1 MTVENP
7 ILPPASSKS
16 YGLMAAVQA
25 DARLAERSEGD
36 TVFAFPIV
44 AVLET
49 LLALG
54 TTLAVLVL
62 SLVRDAPL
70 EELANPAVTTNPA
83 KAPWYFL
90 GLQELLEHMHPTLA
104 GIVLP
109 GILVTF
115 LFILPYLDHD
125 RSGSGRWFTSARG
138 RRISGLT
145 ALYALIVMPILVVL
159 DTVINPRDALRGFAP
174 EWIAQWLIPLAVL
187 GLVVVLPALLMQ
199 RRVRPTPRE
208 LLLMLFTGMMVSAFV
223 LTIIGFFFRGPGF
236 ALYWPWDMPG
246 GYNPLDS
253 L

>member
-1 MTVENP
+1 MTLENK
-7 ILPPASSKS
+7 ILTPTNTKT
-16 YGLMAAVQA
+16 YGLMALVRA
-25 DARLAERSEGD
+25 DARMAEKGED
-36 TVFAFPIV
+36 TVFAFPVV
-44 AVLET
+44 ALLEVLLT
-49 LLALG
+49 LG
-54 TTLAVLVL
+54 TTLVVLFL
-62 SLVRDAPL
+62 SLVRNAPL

-115 LFILPYLDHD
+115 LFILPYLDND
-125 RSGSGRWFTSARG
+125 RTGSGRWFTSRRG
-138 RRISGLT
+138 RRIAGLT
-145 ALYALIVMPILVVL
+145 ALYAVVVMPVLVVV
-159 DTVINPRDALRGFAP
+159 DTIINPRDALRGIAP
-174 EWIAQWLIPLAVL
+174 EWVAQWIIPLTVML
-187 GLVVVLPALLMQ
+187 LVIVLPAVWMH

-223 LTIIGFFFRGPGF
+223 LTMIGFFFRGPGF